1 MVETMD
7 GIASVVE
14 QLNERV
20 RELEQRV
27 AALEGRPETTNT
39 TAAVIAAPTLQPEP
53 PTAPE
58 ILIPPLLRPMPPRTG
73 RGSSAL
79 NTPAALIMVIGKAVL
94 GIAGAYLL
102 RAIAESGT
110 APKLAVVAIAVLY
123 AGAWMAWAARVH
135 AANRFAGLTYA
146 VTSAIILSPMLWES
160 TVRFRVLTPAWCGV
174 VLAAYTV
181 IALWLAARREAPWIA
196 WVAAVASVCTAVA
209 LIFATRDLVPLTATL
224 LSIAAAV
231 EIMGCLGHAF
241 RLRVVPALAADVA
254 VWMLVDVMS
263 SANVMPEEYHAI
275 APATIS
281 ALCLA
286 LVGIYGASVGSR
298 GFGARLKITYFDMG
312 QSALAFVLGTYGA
325 LRITRG
331 SLAPALGVLFVVLAM
346 ACYWGA
352 LSRFTDNALARNR
365 RVSATW
371 AAALLVAGS
380 WLVLPPGLEVLFLCL
395 AAVAAAFLYS
405 RTGKFSLGL
414 HVSVYLVAATA
425 LSPMPRYV
433 INALAGSDVPGA
445 PAWSAW
451 VVAVAAALC
460 YATGARHAEE
470 NVGRRTLWVV
480 PALLV
485 GFAVAAVAV
494 SVIVGVAGGKTE
506 WSASRLSVARTIV
519 GCAVALA
526 LGFVGSRWK
535 RVELGWVAYAAVGFG
550 TLKLLL
556 EDLRFGNAASMVASL
571 VFYGGVLILLPRML
585 QRGRSREV
593 EVQ

>member
-1 MVETMD
+1 MIETMD

-20 RELEQRV
+20 LELEQRV

-39 TAAVIAAPTLQPEP
+39 TAAVRAAPDLQPEP
-53 PTAPE
+53 QAAPE
-58 ILIPPLLRPMPPRTG
+58 VLIPPLLRPLPRRT
-73 RGSSAL
+73 RSGSNAL
-79 NTPAALIMVIGKAVL
+79 NTPAGVIMVVGKAVL

-110 APKLAVVAIAVLY
+110 APKLAVVALAILY

-135 AANRFAGLTYA
+135 VANRFAGITYA

-160 TVRFRVLTPAWCGV
+160 TVRFRIVTPAWCGV
-174 VLAAYTV
+174 VLVAYTV
-181 IALWLAARREAPWIA
+181 SALLLAARLEAPWIA
-196 WVAAVASVCTAVA
+196 RVATVASVCTAIA
-209 LIFATRDLVPLTATL
+209 LIFATRDLVPLAATL
-224 LSIAAAV
+224 LGIAAAV
-231 EIMGCLGHAF
+231 EITECLGQTF
-241 RLRVVPALAADVA
+241 RLRAVPALAAAVA

-263 SANVMPEEYHAI
+263 SANVVSEGYHAT
-275 APATIS
+275 APETITV
-281 ALCLA
+281 LCLA
-286 LVGIYGASVGSR
+286 LLGIYGASIGLR
-298 GFGARLKITYFDMG
+298 GFGSRLKITYFDIG
-312 QSALAFVLGTYGA
+312 QSAVAFALGTFGV
-325 LRITRG
+325 LRITHG
-331 SLAPALGVLFVVLAM
+331 SLAPALGVLFLVLAT

-352 LSRFTDNALARNR
+352 LSRFTDNTLTRNR

-380 WLVLPPGLEVLFLCL
+380 WLLLPLAWEVPFLCL

-414 HVSVYLVAATA
+414 HASVYLAAATA
-425 LSPMPRYV
+425 LSPMPHYV
-433 INALAGSDVPGA
+433 ISALAGNVPGA
-445 PAWSAW
+445 PPWSVW

-470 NVGRRTLWVV
+470 NVKRRVLWVV

-485 GFAVAAVAV
+485 GFAVSAGAV
-494 SVIVGVAGGKTE
+494 SVIVGLAGGRVE
-506 WSASRLSVARTIV
+506 LAASRLSVARTIV

-535 RVELGWVAYAAVGFG
+535 RVELGWVAYSAVGFG
-550 TLKLLL
+550 TLKLLF

-585 QRGRSREV
+585 QPGRDRRV

>member
-39 TAAVIAAPTLQPEP
+39 TAAVMAAPTLQPERQA
-53 PTAPE
+53 APE
-58 ILIPPLLRPMPPRTG
+58 ILIPPLLRPMPPRA
-73 RGSSAL
+73 GSGLSSL
-79 NTPAALIMVIGKAVL
+79 NTPAGVIIVIGKAVL

-160 TVRFRVLTPAWCGV
+160 TVRFRVPTPAWCGV

-181 IALWLAARREAPWIA
+181 SALWLAARHEAPWIA

-263 SANVMPEEYHAI
+263 SANVMPEGYHAI
-275 APATIS
+275 ASATIS
-281 ALCLA
+281 VLCLA

-325 LRITRG
+325 LRITHG
-331 SLAPALGVLFVVLAM
+331 SLAPALGVLFLVLAA

-352 LSRFTDNALARNR
+352 LSRFADNALARNP

-380 WLVLPPGLEVLFLCL
+380 WLVLPLGLEVLFLCL

-433 INALAGSDVPGA
+433 IRALAGSVPGA
-445 PAWSAW
+445 PAWSVW

-470 NVGRRTLWVV
+470 NIRRRVLWVV

-485 GFAVAAVAV
+485 GFAVGAMAV
-494 SVIVGVAGGKTE
+494 SVIVGLAGGRIE
-506 WSASRLSVARTIV
+506 ASRLSVARTIV

-550 TLKLLL
+550 TLKLLF

-571 VFYGGVLILLPRML
+571 VFYGAVLILLPRML